1 MTVVLGSDVLIP
13 CEYSGADS
21 VLPFWRRNDE
31 IFYSLHLPVKYS
43 FNQSGLTIHKITLA
57 MNLDRYSCSI
67 DLSDGHYESTIG
79 VIMVTQIRV
88 LSQSENGINIII
100 VSVYNCYC

>member
-1 MTVVLGSDVLIP
+1 
-13 CEYSGADS
+13 
-21 VLPFWRRNDE
+21 
-31 IFYSLHLPVKYS
+31 
-43 FNQSGLTIHKITLA
+43 